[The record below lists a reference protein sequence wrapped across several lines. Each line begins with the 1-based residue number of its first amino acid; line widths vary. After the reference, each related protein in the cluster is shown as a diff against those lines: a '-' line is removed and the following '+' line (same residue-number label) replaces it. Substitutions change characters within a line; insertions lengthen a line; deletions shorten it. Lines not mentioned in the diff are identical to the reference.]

1 MMKPGRIVDSGSPKD
16 LIAKYGRT
24 TLEDVFLD
32 VARRG
37 PLEAAHDGVGISC
50 GASAPSCCGIGI

>member
-1 MMKPGRIVDSGSPKD
+1 MRSGRIVDSGAPKE

-32 VARRG
+32 VARFG
-37 PLEAAHDGVGISC
+37 PKESG
-50 GASAPSCCGIGI
+50 